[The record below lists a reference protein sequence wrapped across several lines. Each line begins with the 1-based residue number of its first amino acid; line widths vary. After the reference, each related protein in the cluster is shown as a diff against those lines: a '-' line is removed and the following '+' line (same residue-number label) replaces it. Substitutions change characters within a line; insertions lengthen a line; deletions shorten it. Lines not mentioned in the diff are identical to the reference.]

1 MNSLI
6 IHNQLANTGINQLK
20 GEKPAYISASV
31 PQSLKEEFIKY
42 VRKNNINTSKLV
54 RTLIV
59 NYLADVKTSFVLRE
73 EKKQND
79 K

>member
-6 IHNQLANTGINQLK
+6 IHNQIVNTGLSQLK

-31 PQSLKEEFIKY
+31 PQSLKEEFTKY
-42 VRKNNINTSKLV
+42 VRKNNINSSKLV

-73 EKKQND
+73 EQQKND

>member
-6 IHNQLANTGINQLK
+6 IHNQLVKTGLYKSEGKPCYINT
-20 GEKPAYISASV
+20 SV
-31 PQSLKEEFIKY
+31 PFSLKKEFVEYI
-42 VRKNNINTSKLV
+42 RANNINSSKLV

-59 NYLADVKTSFVLRE
+59 NYLADVKSSFVIKK
-73 EKKQND
+73 EKTTND

>member
-6 IHNQLANTGINQLK
+6 IHNQLADSGLSQLK

-31 PQSLKEEFIKY
+31 PQSLKEEFTKY
-42 VRKNNINTSKLV
+42 VRKNNINSSKLV

-73 EKKQND
+73 EQQKND

>member
-6 IHNQLANTGINQLK
+6 IHNQLVQTRVFKSEGKPCYINTSVPESLK
-20 GEKPAYISASV
+20 KEFVDYISA
-31 PQSLKEEFIKY
+31 
-42 VRKNNINTSKLV
+42 NNINSSKLV

-59 NYLADVKTSFVLRE
+59 NYLADVKTSFALRK
-73 EKKQND
+73 EKEHND